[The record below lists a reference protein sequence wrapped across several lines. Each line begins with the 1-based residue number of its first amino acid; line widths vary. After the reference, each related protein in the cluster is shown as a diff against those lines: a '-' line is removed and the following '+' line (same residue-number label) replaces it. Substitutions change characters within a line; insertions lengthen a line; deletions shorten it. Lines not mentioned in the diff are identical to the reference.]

1 VTQPDAP
8 TSIRI
13 AFASGGSGGHLAPA
27 LAIAQQ
33 IAEIQPETQCLFF
46 CSQRAIDARMFTAAD
61 AEHIPLP
68 IVPPGK
74 HPRQVL
80 AFLRTYRQSKRLA
93 RLHMRQY
100 GITQLVSLG
109 GFVSVPVVAAAKSLR
124 LPITLLNL
132 DAPPGKAN
140 RWLARRCDQVWT
152 AVDLPQHPRFASNV
166 TGLPLRR
173 EALAPG
179 DAATCRRELGL
190 DPDRPTLLIT
200 GASQGASSLNRF
212 MLAFLEQHADA
223 LRDWQVIHL
232 TGSDAPPQIESTYK
246 QHGIPALVIPFLD
259 RIGCA
264 WGAADLALSRA
275 GANSVA
281 EVAANTVPT
290 VFLPYPYHRDQHQRH
305 NAQPLVSLDAAVMVD
320 DAIDAQA
327 NLQTLGPILRDLLGN
342 ADRRSA
348 LREALE
354 AHRPPD
360 AALRVAKMILASARG
375 ST

>member
-1 VTQPDAP
+1 M
-8 TSIRI
+8 RI
-13 AFASGGSGGHLAPA
+13 AFASGGSGGHIAPA

-33 IAEIQPETQCLFF
+33 IAELQPESRSLFF
-46 CSQRAIDARMFTAAD
+46 CSQRPIDARMFTAAD
-61 AEHIPLP
+61 ADHVPLP

-74 HPRQVL
+74 RPRQML
-80 AFLRTYRQSKRLA
+80 AFLRSYLQSKRIVRQ
-93 RLHMRQY
+93 RLQQDV
-100 GITQLVSLG
+100 ITNLVSLG
-109 GFVSVPVVAAAKSLR
+109 GFVSVPVVAAAQSLR
-124 LPITLLNL
+124 LPVTLLNL

-140 RWLARRCDQVWT
+140 RWLARRCDEVWS
-152 AVDLPQHPRFASNV
+152 AIDLPQHPRFASQV

-179 DAATCRRELGL
+179 DAATCRRDLGL
-190 DPDRPTLLIT
+190 PPDRPALLIT

-246 QHGIPALVIPFLD
+246 QHNIPALVVPFLD
-259 RIGCA
+259 RVGCA

-281 EVAANTVPT
+281 EVAANAVPT

-305 NAQPLVSLDAAVMVD
+305 NAQPLVSLDAAIMVD
-320 DAIDAQA
+320 DAVDAHA
-327 NLQTLGPILRDLLGN
+327 NLKILGPILRDLLAN
-342 ADRRSA
+342 ADRRA
-348 LREALE
+348 AMRRTLK

-360 AALRVAKMILASARG
+360 AARHVAELILASSPA